1 MIGNFVIE
9 DNNKR
14 NDLYSRLLEDRVV
27 LVYGEIT
34 DELALSITSQLLY
47 LDSKN
52 NKDIH
57 MYINSPGGSVSAGLS
72 ILDTMNLIKSDV
84 STICLGIGASMGAIL
99 TAGGKK
105 GKRYITPNGE
115 IMLHQ
120 PSGGSQGQESD
131 MRINVERLSRLR
143 NKLENYLSLWTGKSI
158 ETINRDCERD
168 KWLVAEEAIKYGLV
182 DKILVTQNETK
193 GE

>member
-1 MIGNFVIE
+1 
-9 DNNKR
+9 
-14 NDLYSRLLEDRVV
+14 
-27 LVYGEIT
+27 
-34 DELALSITSQLLY
+34 
-47 LDSKN
+47 
-52 NKDIH
+52 

-182 DKILVTQNETK
+182 DKILITQNETK